1 MPNPAAS
8 RPRCCARSDSAR
20 GFRTGPQCGTMAAYP
35 GSIIMIRHTI
45 LGLAA
50 SLAVLAVSPL
60 AAQDHGVTEKAA
72 GTENNKDEFQF
83 ITEEEEAQQQ
93 LEQELAEAFS
103 IFGELF
109 KADPLT
115 PEQEALLPLATQM
128 AGHVMPEGAFR
139 TAMDGMTGPMMD
151 AMLGDPESSPRVRLA
166 EISGVEAEDLDRL
179 SDEDAQEALDIFD
192 PQYAARTQRTSKAFT
207 GLMGKLMTAIE
218 PSYREGL
225 ARAFARRFDE
235 AEMRELLTFF
245 ATPLGAKFAA
255 QSFLVQYDPQ
265 IMGFMEALGPATA
278 KLVPE
283 MTAEF
288 AAIEA
293 EFGGSRDFSQLSAA
307 ERARAARLIGKSER
321 ELDALVPEIMIES
334 EGEDP
339 II

>member
-1 MPNPAAS
+1 
-8 RPRCCARSDSAR
+8 
-20 GFRTGPQCGTMAAYP
+20 
-35 GSIIMIRHTI
+35 MIRHAI

-50 SLAVLAVSPL
+50 SLAALALAAPPL
-60 AAQDHGVTEKAA
+60 AAQEHGMAEKT
-72 GTENNKDEFQF
+72 GSENRKEEFQF
-83 ITEEEEAQQQ
+83 LTEEEEAQAQ
-93 LEQELAEAFS
+93 LEQELSEAFS
-103 IFGELF
+103 MFGELF

-115 PEQEALLPLATQM
+115 PEQEALLPLATRM
-128 AGHVMPEGAFR
+128 AAHVMPDGSFR
-139 TAMDGMTGPMMD
+139 TAMDGVTEPMMEM
-151 AMLGDPESSPRVRLA
+151 MLGDPENSPRVRLA
-166 EISGVEAEDLDRL
+166 EISGVAAEELERL

-192 PQYAARTQRTSKAFT
+192 PQFAARTQRTSEAFT
-207 GLMGKLMTAIE
+207 GLMGKLMVAIE
-218 PSYREGL
+218 PAYREGL

-265 IMGFMEALGPATA
+265 IMGFMEAMGPAAA

-293 EFGGSRDFSQLSAA
+293 EFAGSRDFSELSAA
-307 ERARAARLIGKSER
+307 ERTRAARLIGKSER

-334 EGEDP
+334 EDEDP
-339 II
+339 IT

>member
-1 MPNPAAS
+1 
-8 RPRCCARSDSAR
+8 
-20 GFRTGPQCGTMAAYP
+20 
-35 GSIIMIRHTI
+35 MIRNNI

-50 SLAVLAVSPL
+50 SLAALALAAPPL
-60 AAQDHGVTEKAA
+60 AAQEHGMAEKT
-72 GTENNKDEFQF
+72 GSENRKEEFQF
-83 ITEEEEAQQQ
+83 LTEEEEAQAQ

-103 IFGELF
+103 MFGELF

-115 PEQEALLPLATQM
+115 PEQEALLPLATRM
-128 AGHVMPEGAFR
+128 AAHVMPDGSFR
-139 TAMDGMTGPMMD
+139 TAMDGVTEPMMEM
-151 AMLGDPESSPRVRLA
+151 MLGDPENSPRVRLA
-166 EISGVEAEDLDRL
+166 EISGVAAEELERL

-192 PQYAARTQRTSKAFT
+192 PQFAARTQATSEAFT
-207 GLMGKLMTAIE
+207 GLMGKLMVAIE
-218 PSYREGL
+218 PAYREGL

-235 AEMRELLTFF
+235 AEMRELLMFF

-265 IMGFMEALGPATA
+265 IMGFMEAMGPAAA

-293 EFGGSRDFSQLSAA
+293 EFGGSRDFSKLSAA
-307 ERARAARLIGKSER
+307 ERSRAARLIGKSER

-334 EGEDP
+334 EDEDP
-339 II
+339 IT

>member
-1 MPNPAAS
+1 
-8 RPRCCARSDSAR
+8 
-20 GFRTGPQCGTMAAYP
+20 
-35 GSIIMIRHTI
+35 MIRHAI

-50 SLAVLAVSPL
+50 SLAALALAAPPL
-60 AAQDHGVTEKAA
+60 AAQEHGMAEKT
-72 GTENNKDEFQF
+72 GSENRKEEFQF
-83 ITEEEEAQQQ
+83 LTEEEETQAQ

-103 IFGELF
+103 MFGELF

-115 PEQEALLPLATQM
+115 PEQEALLPLATRM
-128 AGHVMPEGAFR
+128 AAHVMPDGSFR
-139 TAMDGMTGPMMD
+139 AAMDGVTEPMMEM
-151 AMLGDPESSPRVRLA
+151 MLGDPENSPRVRLA
-166 EISGVEAEDLDRL
+166 EISGVAAEELERL

-192 PQYAARTQRTSKAFT
+192 PQFAARTQRTSEAFT
-207 GLMGKLMTAIE
+207 GLMGKLMVAIE
-218 PSYREGL
+218 PAYREGL
-225 ARAFARRFDE
+225 GRAFARRFDE

-265 IMGFMEALGPATA
+265 IMGFMEAMGPAAA

-293 EFGGSRDFSQLSAA
+293 EFAGSRDFSELSAA

-339 II
+339 IT

>member
-1 MPNPAAS
+1 
-8 RPRCCARSDSAR
+8 
-20 GFRTGPQCGTMAAYP
+20 
-35 GSIIMIRHTI
+35 MIRKNI

-50 SLAVLAVSPL
+50 SLAALGFAAPPL
-60 AAQDHGVTEKAA
+60 AAQEHPEAEKTADA
-72 GTENNKDEFQF
+72 DNRKEEFQF
-83 ITEEEEAQQQ
+83 LTEDEEAQQQ
-93 LEQELAEAFS
+93 LEQELAEAFA

-128 AGHVMPEGAFR
+128 AGHVMPEGSFR

-166 EISGVEAEDLDRL
+166 EISGVEAEELERL

-192 PQYAARTQRTSKAFT
+192 PQYAARTERTSKAFT

-225 ARAFARRFDE
+225 ARAFAHRFDE
-235 AEMRELLTFF
+235 AEMRELLAFF

-283 MTAEF
+283 ITEEF

-307 ERARAARLIGKSER
+307 ERRRAARLIGKSER
-321 ELDALVPEIMIES
+321 ELDALVPDVTEES
-334 EGEDP
+334 EGEGEDP
-339 II
+339 VI